1 MIEERGQ
8 VMAVEGTQVRVAVS
22 RQNSCGSCKARAACG
37 QGLMQSLKP
46 GRVHEVLALCD
57 YQVQVGDTVV
67 LGVEET
73 LALRGAVLVYLLPL
87 LALLA
92 GALLADWLGLAEGW
106 TILAALA
113 GFALAVTG
121 LYLYNRSLAGRTGM
135 LPLVLRVEPALGQPA
150 TVRWQP

>member
-8 VMAVEGTQVRVAVS
+8 VMAVEGEQVRVAVN

-46 GRVHEVLALCD
+46 GRVHEVLALCE
-57 YQVQVGDTVV
+57 YPVQVGDTVV
-67 LGVEET
+67 LGVDEA

-92 GALLADWLGLAEGW
+92 GALLAAWLGLEEGYS
-106 TILAALA
+106 ILSGLT
-113 GFALAVTG
+113 GFALSVAG
-121 LYLYNRSLAGRTGM
+121 LYLYNRSLAGRKGM
-135 LPLVLRVEPALGQPA
+135 LPLVLRVEPVLASSDII
-150 TVRWQP
+150 RWQP